1 MLTLKEKYELLNK
14 EFLSLDL
21 KYNTLK
27 KELNTKEELLKTYED
42 KIKALEGENTEYLL
56 EIRYQEDEIE
66 MLNQTVNYLE
76 GEIKRLE
83 NRGM

>member
-1 MLTLKEKYELLNK
+1 MFISKEKYELLNK
-14 EFLSLDL
+14 EFLSLDF
-21 KYNTLK
+21 KYNALK
-27 KELNTKEELLKTYED
+27 KELNTKEELLKIYED